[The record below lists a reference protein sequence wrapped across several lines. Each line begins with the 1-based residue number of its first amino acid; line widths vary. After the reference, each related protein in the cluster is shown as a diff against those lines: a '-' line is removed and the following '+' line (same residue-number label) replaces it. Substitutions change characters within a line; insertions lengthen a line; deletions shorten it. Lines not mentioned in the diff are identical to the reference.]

1 MPNIDS
7 KEEAVMQD
15 PQPSLQEWHT
25 LYRAAIDFWRI
36 QPWRWVN
43 DTDLLGVKN
52 PEDGEIGYCCIVGAL
67 GEFLGLLVYLGT
79 EGLESYVKIQNS
91 ESPEEDV
98 LSTGK
103 CLVASFEDRKSLQK
117 PDHEVI
123 KKLGLKFRGTKSW
136 PLFRSYEPGYY
147 PWYLS
152 QPQARFLALAL
163 RQAAE
168 VSLRMKVNGNLL
180 VNSEKG
186 QYLVRVP
193 EPSGQE
199 LHWKDEWLSPAPLER
214 GKDEAP
220 VPDEIRLQRIRK
232 KGLRPAGI
240 WEVDFFQFPA
250 PIQEGGRPFFP
261 LCLLIV
267 DQNSGFVF
275 GTHLESKGRHRPE
288 FLNQMLKVIEEN
300 AYLPQEIWVKRE
312 EVLQLFEALVSRL
325 GLKMKQ
331 VKRLRQLEYAKKS
344 MNSYFSSRKM

>member
-1 MPNIDS
+1 MPSIDS

-25 LYRAAIDFWRI
+25 LYRAAIDFWQI
-36 QPWRWVN
+36 QPWNWVN

-52 PEDGEIGYCCIVGAL
+52 PEDGEIGYCCVVGAL

-79 EGLESYVKIQNS
+79 GGLESYLRIQKS

-123 KKLGLKFRGTKSW
+123 KKLGLKFRGAKSW

-147 PWYLS
+147 PWYLNR
-152 QPQARFLALAL
+152 PQVLFLTHAL

-168 VSLRMKVNGNLL
+168 VSLRIKVNSNLL

-193 EPSGQE
+193 ELSEQE
-199 LHWKDEWLSPAPLER
+199 LHWKDEWLSPAPLKR
-214 GKDEAP
+214 TKDEAP
-220 VPDEIRLQRIRK
+220 VLDEIRLQRLK
-232 KGLRPAGI
+232 KRGLRPAGI

-261 LCLLIV
+261 FCLLIV
-267 DQNSGFVF
+267 DQDSGFVF
-275 GTHLESKGRHRPE
+275 GTHLESKDRHRPE
-288 FLNQMLKVIEEN
+288 FLNQMLKVIEET

-312 EVLQLFEALVSRL
+312 EVFQLFEVLASRL

-331 VKRLRQLEYAKKS
+331 VKRLKQVEYAKKS
-344 MNSYFSSRKM
+344 MKSFLSSGKM

>member
-1 MPNIDS
+1 
-7 KEEAVMQD
+7 MQD
-15 PQPSLQEWHT
+15 PQPSLQEWHA
-25 LYRAAIDFWRI
+25 LYRAAIDFWQI
-36 QPWRWVN
+36 QPWHWVN

-52 PEDGEIGYCCIVGAL
+52 PEDGEIGYCCVVGAL
-67 GEFLGLLVYLGT
+67 GEFLGVVVYLGT
-79 EGLESYVKIQNS
+79 EGLESYLRIQKS

-98 LSTGK
+98 LSTGR

-123 KKLGLKFRGTKSW
+123 KKLGLKFRGAKSW

-152 QPQARFLALAL
+152 QPQVRFLALAL

-168 VSLRMKVNGNLL
+168 VSLRIKVNRDLL
-180 VNSEKG
+180 NNSEKV

-193 EPSGQE
+193 EQRGSE
-199 LHWKDEWLSPAPLER
+199 LRWKDEWLSPAPLER
-214 GKDEAP
+214 AKYEAP
-220 VPDEIRLQRIRK
+220 VPDEIRLQRIKK

-267 DQNSGFVF
+267 DQDSGFVF
-275 GTHLESKGRHRPE
+275 ETHLESKDRHRPE

-331 VKRLRQLEYAKKS
+331 VKRLKQVEYAKKS
-344 MNSYFSSRKM
+344 MNSYFSSGKM